1 MKKMNTKTLK
11 ERRKLATMAWNSMFP
26 IHELI
31 KSLDYD
37 ISIKID
43 IELCENEEFDP
54 LEALFRAVSEYI
66 EMHLLEKK
74 IGCTFYNLAK
84 MLSLETDCVWYI
96 QDGKVKEFN
105 YDDGFQGYDVFID
118 DNGLVFAS
126 AQGEIHLKEIKD
138 LLFFNKEDAEDASNQ
153 NVLLFITTTIH
164 PLSRVGLQ
172 VR

>member
-1 MKKMNTKTLK
+1 MNAKTLK
-11 ERRKLATMAWNSMFP
+11 ERRKLATMAWDSMFP

-43 IELCENEEFDP
+43 SELCENEEFDP
-54 LEALFRAVSEYI
+54 LEALFSTVFEYI

-74 IGCTFYNLAK
+74 IGCTFYNLVK

-96 QDGKVKEFN
+96 HEGKVKEFN

-118 DNGLVFAS
+118 DDGLVFSS
-126 AQGEIHLKEIKD
+126 AQGKIHLKEIKD
-138 LLFFNKEDAEDASNQ
+138 LLFFNKEDAENALNELKGDGNCQ
-153 NVLLFITTTIH
+153 DE
-164 PLSRVGLQ
+164 
-172 VR
+172 